1 VGKTAAGP
9 LRALLLCGAVLAL
22 LLIGPAVA
30 GADAGSL
37 YQGPGPRPGPDILYE
52 PLANAPQLQNTG
64 DWSAPP
70 ILVSG
75 ASAYRN
81 GEFLYQDF
89 LYDDSGA
96 IGSPVQN
103 DPRFSGNAF
112 SRPTGTYT
120 YPTNTVYA
128 NNAAD
133 LVELRVEPLASATA
147 FRITL
152 NTLKPG
158 GEELVGTTIAIGNS
172 LLPHQFPHGANVS
185 APAELFLTVHGSTA
199 DLLDAATGQPVGA
212 SPPSASVDMTRRQ
225 ITVLVPHSSWDPTGQ
240 VVRLAAGVGL
250 WNTAQNAYR
259 IPSNN
264 PSAAQGGGA
273 SGLPNAPA
281 FYNVAFRFNEPM
293 PDVQSPNAVTD
304 PAWWRENA
312 QAHALTSGDISQFFA
327 NVDFN
332 KLAAEVEDDMPG
344 QPGGVPQT
352 GPINRILASH
362 FETEQGAAFNFSGSF
377 SGFGCSSST
386 TTTTGCKGWY
396 RGQLQP
402 YAIYVPQQPM
412 PADGYGLTLLLHSL
426 EGNYNQFLAS
436 NNQSQFGERGPGSIV
451 ITPEGR
457 GPDGWYYDYAGADT
471 FEVWAD
477 VAARY
482 RLDPEW
488 TTVAGYSMGGYGT
501 YKFTTQ
507 FPDLFAKAQ
516 PTVGPPG
523 LGIWTPP
530 SDPQPGGARS
540 NTNRMLGSVRN
551 IPFLMWNA
559 AQDELVPVAGAQ
571 AQADTLDSLGYRYEF
586 DLFNPAEHLTLAIND
601 EYGPAA
607 TFLGTTQV
615 DRDPPHVTYAYNP
628 TMDFPGVQT
637 AAGHAYW
644 VSDVTL
650 RNASGTAPLGTIDVR
665 SRGFGVGD
673 PAPSGT
679 VTGAGT
685 LTGGASPAIPY
696 TSQAQTW
703 GSAPATP
710 VEDRLDITAQNV
722 SSVTINAS
730 RARVTCDAQLDI
742 TSDGPLT
749 VNMVGCPTGTI
760 EVRKQLDPSDDPGLF
775 DLQIDGATKESDA
788 SDGGTTGPV
797 EVATGPNHSVGEVAG
812 TGTSTSEYSSSIACT
827 RDGNPAESGSG
838 TSLAG
843 IGVAANETIV
853 CTITNKRRG
862 YPRPAGATPLRA
874 SLVPAYASCTEP
886 DRQHGPPLSFAS
898 CNPPEQASNELTVG
912 TPDANGQA
920 TTSVGFARF
929 GVVAGDVQVAM
940 SMTDVRNRGDLS
952 DYTGELQVN
961 PTVRITDRSSGASGS
976 ESATTEDRSFPITVP
991 CAATGSSSTGSTC
1004 SVSSS
1009 FNAIVPG
1016 AAVAGKRAIWELGAV
1031 DVFDGGTDGV
1041 TATGPNLL
1049 FARQGVFVP

>member
-1 VGKTAAGP
+1 MVIVCLAAIG
-9 LRALLLCGAVLAL
+9 LWAAASAAAASLYE
-22 LLIGPAVA
+22 GPA
-30 GADAGSL
+30 
-37 YQGPGPRPGPDILYE
+37 PRPGPDILYS
-52 PLANAPQLQNTG
+52 PPAQAPQLTNAG
-64 DWSAPP
+64 IWHARP
-70 ILVSG
+70 ILISG
-75 ASAYRN
+75 ASAYRQ

-89 LYDDSGA
+89 LYDDGGA
-96 IGSPVQN
+96 IGNPVQN
-103 DPRFSGNAF
+103 DPRFSGNGF

-133 LVELRVEPLASATA
+133 FVELRVAPLANATA

-158 GEELVGTTIAIGNS
+158 GEDLVASTIAIGDS
-172 LLPHQFPHGANVS
+172 IVPRPFPHGANVS
-185 APAELFLTVHGSTA
+185 APAQLFLTVHGTTA

-212 SPPSASVDMTRRQ
+212 SPPSVTLDMARRQ
-225 ITVLVPHSSWDPTGQ
+225 ITVVVPHSSWDPTGQ
-240 VVRLAAGVGL
+240 IVRLAAGVGL
-250 WNTAQNAYR
+250 WNTAQNNYR

-264 PSAAQGGGA
+264 PSATQGGGA

-293 PDVQSPNAVTD
+293 PDVQSPTAVSD

-312 QAHALTSGDISQFFA
+312 QAHGLTSGDISQFFA

-352 GPINRILASH
+352 GPMNRILASH
-362 FETEQGAAFNFSGSF
+362 FETEQGAAFNFSGSTT
-377 SGFGCSSST
+377 GFGCSQAST
-386 TTTTGCKGWY
+386 ATTGCKGWY

-436 NNQSQFGERGPGSIV
+436 ANQSQFGERGPGSIV

-482 RLDPEW
+482 RLDPDW

-559 AQDELVPVAGAQ
+559 AQDELVPVVGPQ
-571 AQADTLDSLGYRYEF
+571 AQADSFDSLGYRYEF

-607 TFLGTTQV
+607 GFLGTTEV

-628 TMDFPGVQT
+628 TMDFPTVQT

-644 VSDVTL
+644 VSGVTL
-650 RNASGTAPLGTIDVR
+650 RNGSGTAPLGTIDVR

-673 PAPSGT
+673 PPPSGT
-679 VTGAGT
+679 VTGTGT

-703 GSAPATP
+703 GSPPAAPI
-710 VEDRLDITAQNV
+710 EDRLDITAQNV

-749 VNMVGCPTGTI
+749 VNMVNCPTGTI

-775 DLQIDGATKESDA
+775 DLQIDGATEESDA

-797 EVATGPNHSVGEVAG
+797 EVAPGSNHSVGELAG

-827 RDGNPAESGSG
+827 RDGNPAETGSG

-853 CTITNKRRG
+853 CTITNKRLG
-862 YPRPAGATPLRA
+862 YPRPKGATPLRV
-874 SLVPAYASCTEP
+874 SLVPAYAPCTEP
-886 DRQHGPPLSFAS
+886 NRQHGPPLSFAA
-898 CNPPEQASNELTVG
+898 CNPPTQVSSELTTG

-920 TTSVGFARF
+920 ANSVGFARF
-929 GVVAGDVQVAM
+929 AVVSGDVQVDA
-940 SMTDVRNRGDLS
+940 SITDVRKRGDLS
-952 DYTGELQVN
+952 DYAGELQVN
-961 PTVRITDRSSGASGS
+961 PIVRITDRNNGTSGS
-976 ESATTEDRSFPITVP
+976 DSATTEDRLFPITAP
-991 CAATGSSSTGSTC
+991 CAATGSPSTGGTC

-1009 FNAIVPG
+1009 FNSIVPG
-1016 AAVAGKRAIWELGAV
+1016 AVVAGKRAIWELGAV
-1031 DVFDGGTDGV
+1031 DVFDGGPDGV
-1041 TATGPNLL
+1041 ASTSPNLL
-1049 FARQGVFVP
+1049 FARQGIFVP